1 MNILTNENNILQ
13 MRLYEAGQVNQTN
26 EIRWREVGGHIEE
39 LGRLREAVNFYQ
51 KALTK
56 QQIATEHEKR
66 LHALTV
72 QSLTHESQCH
82 QVTAQSLEHERTQ
95 VRDFIGFLDSLQLPK
110 TKSTTETSVGALWLE
125 KNDIKID
132 LEHQTAKTKYLEQAL
147 EQAQEELEHKQLL
160 VKELSCKYE
169 RGPEVLTSPTGV
181 DQDEDMK
188 AETMLLESSGDE
200 KPDTLLVECSGEE
213 KGDTMLLESSGEEK
227 ASMLKSIG
235 KRQQRKRR
243 HI

>member
-26 EIRWREVGGHIEE
+26 EIRWREAGSHMEE

-51 KALTK
+51 RALTK
-56 QQIATEHEKR
+56 QQGATEYEKKQ
-66 LHALTV
+66 HARTT

-95 VRDFIGFLDSLQLPK
+95 VRDFIGFLDSLELPK

-125 KNDIKID
+125 KNDMKVD
-132 LEHQTAKTKYLEQAL
+132 LERQAARTKYLEQAL
-147 EQAQEELEHKQLL
+147 DQAQEELEHKQLL

-169 RGPEVLTSPTGV
+169 REPEVLTSPTGV
-181 DQDEDMK
+181 DENQNMK

-200 KPDTLLVECSGEE
+200 KPNTLLGESSEEE

-227 ASMLKSIG
+227 ASILKSFG

-243 HI
+243 HS